1 MLKWHQKMP
10 TGVFYKAMTI
20 SLEITQQVHPLQS
33 SFYRRS
39 VDATLKC
46 MEFIS
51 LPARSALPHRILR
64 GLTAWLT
71 PAAPLAFGTLFA
83 IGCASPG
90 PPRAPSLNLPQP
102 VSDLAASRTGD
113 NVELRFTLPH
123 LSTDKL
129 PLYEPHHQRT
139 TLQGHICRE
148 LARGRC
154 TDVATINATLTA
166 TDHTPFTW
174 HETLPADLTAGS
186 PRLLR
191 YRVEFLSP
199 HGKSAGLSNP
209 GFVAAGSAPAPVQ
222 GLSATGTRAGT
233 LLQWS
238 PSATQGDVLLQ
249 RISLAPPTAK
259 AGKQNPD
266 LWLNS
271 NASAN
276 RTLDSTVTAGEPY
289 RYTAVRRITLTLDG
303 HSIELR
309 SELSAPIDFTL
320 HPVYPPAAPTGLAA
334 AGFTPPDQGAHY
346 AIDLIWQPV
355 SDADSS
361 ATLAAPLA
369 GYNVYREPLSPSG
382 PRTRLTATPTPE
394 PSFHDPT
401 PDPTTRYSYSITAI
415 DGNGNESKAATIQV
429 EPSPQ

>member
-1 MLKWHQKMP
+1 
-10 TGVFYKAMTI
+10 
-20 SLEITQQVHPLQS
+20 
-33 SFYRRS
+33 
-39 VDATLKC
+39 
-46 MEFIS
+46 MEFVS
-51 LPARSALPHRILR
+51 PPARSAPSHSDILR
-64 GLTAWLT
+64 GLTASLT
-71 PAAPLAFGTLFA
+71 PAALLILGTLFA

-102 VSDLAASRTGD
+102 VSDLTASRTG
-113 NVELRFTLPH
+113 NSVEVRFTVPH

-129 PLYEPHHQRT
+129 PLYEPRHHNT
-139 TLQGHICRE
+139 SLQGHICRE
-148 LARGRC
+148 LAPGNC
-154 TDVATINATLTA
+154 VTVATIDTPLTA

-174 HETLPADLTAGS
+174 HETLPADLTTGQ

-199 HGKSAGLSNP
+199 RGKSAGLSNS
-209 GFVAAGSAPAPVQ
+209 GFVAAGNAPAPVE
-222 GLSATGTRAGT
+222 GLSTTGTRAGA

-238 PSATQGDVLLQ
+238 SATTQGDVLLQ
-249 RISLAPPTAK
+249 RTTLAPPAAGK
-259 AGKQNPD
+259 AGKHNSPD
-266 LWLNS
+266 IWLNS
-271 NASAN
+271 NAAADS
-276 RTLDSTVTAGEPY
+276 TLDTTVTAGEPY
-289 RYTAVRRITLTLDG
+289 RYTAVRRTTVTLNG
-303 HSIELR
+303 HSIKQR
-309 SELSAPIDFTL
+309 SEPSTPIDFTL
-320 HPVYPPAAPTGLAA
+320 HPIYPPAAPTGLAA
-334 AGFTPPDQGAHY
+334 TGFTPPEQAAHY
-346 AIDLIWQPV
+346 AVDLIWQPV

-401 PDPTTRYSYSITAI
+401 ADPTTRYNYSITAV